1 VLPQGYEDQNCSVAR
16 TLEVIGERWSALI
29 LRDALLGI
37 RRFEDFRAR
46 LGISRT
52 VLSTRL
58 DTLVDHGVLERERYQ
73 RRPDRYEYVLTEKGA
88 DLWPALH
95 ALAEWGNRYAAPDG
109 KPRRFVHEGCVGDLT
124 SAVVCPDCQRPV
136 AADDVLTEPGPGA
149 ERRPRRNVPIGD
161 LAARRHL
168 REPVRER
175 VAPPGSLYRS

>member
-1 VLPQGYEDQNCSVAR
+1 MLPQGYDEQNCSVAR

-95 ALAEWGNRYAAPDG
+95 ALAAWGDRYAAPDG
-109 KPRRFVHEGCVGDLT
+109 APRSFVHDTCHTALT
-124 SAVVCPDCQRPV
+124 SAVICPDCERAV
-136 AADDVLTEPGPGA
+136 DSEHVLTAPGPGA
-149 ERRPRRNVPIGD
+149 HSRPRRNVMLGD
-161 LAARRHL
+161 LDTRRPL
-168 REPVRER
+168 REPVRASAATAATTT
-175 VAPPGSLYRS
+175 V